1 MPVPQSW
8 RLKQTRHKPTGACRP
23 LPENTQ
29 ARNKGPPDSPCMHH
43 IDNARSHRQQ
53 EACTGHPST
62 TIPGTAQQAGR
73 LIQEL
78 WLTSGPPRRPSNSPQ
93 PFCTHSALT
102 KELSIPARRHK
113 PGPKPHTSLVEPG
126 AGRQDNCQGRCNKFR
141 ALQDLCCTSTRK
153 HAASTAKY
161 QPNQLQRSTPDSTPR
176 KDLAATAMTAA
187 ATSRLFTAP
196 SF

>member
-8 RLKQTRHKPTGACRP
+8 RLKQTRNKPTGACRP

-29 ARNKGPPDSPCMHH
+29 AQNKGPPDPPCMHH
-43 IDNARSHRQQ
+43 SDNACSHRQQ

-62 TIPGTAQQAGR
+62 TILGTAQQAGR

-78 WLTSGPPRRPSNSPQ
+78 WLKSGPPRRPSNSPQ

-113 PGPKPHTSLVEPG
+113 PGPKPHTSLVKPG
-126 AGRQDNCQGRCNKFR
+126 AGLR
-141 ALQDLCCTSTRK
+141 T
-153 HAASTAKY
+153 TAKGVAISSGLCRIY
-161 QPNQLQRSTPDSTPR
+161 AAPAPANMPPAQPSTNQTNSKDPLQIRHPGKILPQQQ
-176 KDLAATAMTAA
+176 
-187 ATSRLFTAP
+187 
-196 SF
+196 